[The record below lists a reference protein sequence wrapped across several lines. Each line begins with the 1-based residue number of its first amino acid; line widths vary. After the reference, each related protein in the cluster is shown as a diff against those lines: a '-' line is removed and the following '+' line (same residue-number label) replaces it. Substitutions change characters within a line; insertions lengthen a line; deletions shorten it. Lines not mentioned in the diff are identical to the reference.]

1 MTQKPYYTA
10 SYQFR
15 LADNAL
21 HEARNLLKAKYYTSC
36 ISQCFQVAH
45 RCAAGLLFGIEARV
59 HTEADVGV
67 GFESAF
73 VSSEKSEPGF
83 RDAYR
88 RLAELRRRAD
98 FEYEY
103 LATPEEAQEG
113 LRLAES
119 FYQESQRLRAG
130 LPAGSP

>member
-1 MTQKPYYTA
+1 MAKPYYTLQ
-10 SYQFR
+10 YQFR

-21 HEARNLLKAKYYTSC
+21 HEARHLLRAKYYTSC

-59 HTEADVGV
+59 HTEADVGF

-73 VSSEKSEPGF
+73 VSSGKSEARF

-88 RLAELRRRAD
+88 RLAELRRKAD
-98 FEYEY
+98 YEYEY
-103 LATPEEAQEG
+103 LATPEEAQEA

-119 FYQESQRLRAG
+119 FYEESQRLRAD
-130 LPAGSP
+130 LPTGTD

>member
-1 MTQKPYYTA
+1 MPQKPYYTLP
-10 SYQFR
+10 YQFR

-21 HEARNLLKAKYYTSC
+21 HEARNLLKARYYTSS

-59 HTEADVGV
+59 HTEADVAV

-73 VSSEKSEPGF
+73 VSSGKSPPTF

-88 RLAELRRRAD
+88 RLAEFRRKAD
-98 FEYEY
+98 FEYDY
-103 LATPEEAQEG
+103 LATLEEAEEA

-119 FYQESQRLRAG
+119 FYQESQRLRVG
-130 LPAGSP
+130 LPGETS